1 MTGSLFD
8 LTDISFF
15 ELDRLFAR
23 SAKTVKRRQQKRKR
37 REKRNAD
44 TSSSER
50 SRSPPRRGSLR
61 MGGRVLPQ
69 TGGFTDKVGMVE
81 RTIVVTAIPFG
92 ADEKILFK
100 HFSKC
105 GLIEDLQ
112 MIYNKK
118 SEPTGVAIIEFSQ
131 EEPVSRACALPPPF
145 NEILGQ
151 VVQAKRA
158 DAQIPKKDPG
168 PKRTLTRQQFTQQV
182 LSGLTKAPSDN
193 QNMRKL
199 HVKNLRPVVRDE
211 DLRSIF
217 KPFGEF
223 EDFQMGSGE
232 CWITFKNH
240 NDAQDAMSSM
250 QAFQLVGQERQSVGP
265 VGPVGPVAWVLHRPN
280 ISWKLFGSKRIRS
293 LLDPKKEWSPF
304 WHVQTMEFLTSLR
317 ISSESY
323 APGQMDQW

>member
-250 QAFQLVGQERQSVGP
+250 QAFQLVGQELSITMLSVKAEEKEEKAAKP
-265 VGPVGPVAWVLHRPN
+265 MDLDIKN
-280 ISWKLFGSKRIRS
+280 DSDFGA
-293 LLDPKKEWSPF
+293 
-304 WHVQTMEFLTSLR
+304 TSAGAT
-317 ISSESY
+317 SAE
-323 APGQMDQW
+323 